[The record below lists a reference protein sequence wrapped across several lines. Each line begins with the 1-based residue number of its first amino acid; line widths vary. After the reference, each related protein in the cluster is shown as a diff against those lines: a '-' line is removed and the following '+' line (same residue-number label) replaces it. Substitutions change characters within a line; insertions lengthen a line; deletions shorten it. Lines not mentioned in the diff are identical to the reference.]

1 MGDNLRI
8 SGILCTF
15 AKSNTN
21 PYNLMKKAILTY
33 ILFSLSAI
41 CAFAQRQVYVCTG
54 DGAYRYHY
62 YRNCSGLN
70 NCKATIVKKSLEEAK
85 SMPNIT
91 GLCKKCEKKSLIAKN
106 EYADT
111 IQFFADVMQEK
122 VDSCYTCMLWR
133 KEVAKIK

>member
-1 MGDNLRI
+1 
-8 SGILCTF
+8 
-15 AKSNTN
+15 
-21 PYNLMKKAILTY
+21 MKKAILTY
-33 ILFSLSAI
+33 IVFSLPAI
-41 CAFAQRQVYVCTG
+41 CAFAQKQVYVCTG

-106 EYADT
+106 VQINTDY
-111 IQFFADVMQEK
+111 FLPNVRQEET
-122 VDSCYTCMLWR
+122 DSC
-133 KEVAKIK
+133 VACILKTNE